1 MFDPHRFA
9 AADKRSKEA
18 RRAERK
24 ALKQA
29 KRELRKSPRMSDH
42 TAGHVSGTDPTMG
55 MASKQ
60 PPMPAAVARI
70 VGEI

>member
-9 AADKRSKEA
+9 ASDKRAKEA
-18 RRAERK
+18 RRTERK
-24 ALKQA
+24 ALKLA
-29 KRELRKSPRMSDH
+29 KRAARRGMADR
-42 TAGHVSGTDPTMG
+42 TAGHVSSDDPTMG

-70 VGEI
+70 IREI